1 MSLAERVRAD
11 FPILARTVDGHR
23 LVYLDS
29 AATAQKPRAVLD
41 AVRLF
46 YERSNANVHRS
57 IHTLGEEAT
66 ELYEGARDRVRAFL
80 GARHREEIV
89 FTKGTTEAINLVVH
103 TWARRALVE
112 GDEILLSEMEHHS
125 NLVPWILL
133 ARERKLRLRHV
144 PVTDEGTLDL
154 EAFDR
159 LLTRRTRLVALAHVS
174 NVLGTI
180 NPVAEIVE
188 RAQAAGARVLLDG
201 AQAAPHLPVDV
212 AALGVDFYAFSGHK
226 VGGPTGIGVLYGRR
240 EVLEPLEPF
249 FGGSE
254 IIREVWLDRAT
265 WNDLPVAVR
274 AGDAAHRPGGRARRG
289 ARLRGGPGARD
300 TVRRH
305 DAALV
310 AEALA
315 RLAEVE
321 DLEVYGPRN
330 PEIRAGVIAFNFPGV
345 HPHDLSA
352 ALDAEGV
359 AVRAG
364 HHCAQPLMRRLG
376 VAGTAR
382 ASFFVHTGVDDVLA
396 LVDALQRAHETL
408 GLRSGSVRPS
418 TDPNPTRHRVRRA
431 SWFESPVRRH

>member
-1 MSLAERVRAD
+1 VSLADRVRPD
-11 FPILARTVDGHR
+11 FPVLSRTIGGHR

-29 AATAQKPRAVLD
+29 AATAQKPRPVLD
-41 AVRLF
+41 ALRFF

-66 ELYEGARDRVRAFL
+66 ELYEGARDRVQAFL

-144 PVTDEGTLDL
+144 PVTDEGLLDL
-154 EAFDR
+154 VAFER

-180 NPVAEIVE
+180 NPVAEVIE

-212 AALGVDFYAFSGHK
+212 TALGVDFYAFSGHK
-226 VGGPTGIGVLYGRR
+226 IGGPTGIGVLYGRR

-265 WNDLPVAVR
+265 WNDLPWRFEPGTPPIAGAIGLGAAIEYMEGLGRVAVCQ
-274 AGDAAHRPGGRARRG
+274 HE
-289 ARLRGGPGARD
+289 
-300 TVRRH
+300 T
-305 DAALV
+305 ALV
-310 AEALA
+310 VEALA

-321 DLEVYGPRN
+321 DLEIYGPRHADV
-330 PEIRAGVIAFNFPGV
+330 RTGVFSFNFPGV

-359 AVRAG
+359 AVRGG

-376 VAGTAR
+376 VTGTAR
-382 ASFFVHTGVDDVLA
+382 ASFFVHTGVDDI
-396 LVDALQRAHETL
+396 DALTAALRQARELL
-408 GLRSGSVRPS
+408 GVGRLRPS
-418 TDPNPTRHRVRRA
+418 TH
-431 SWFESPVRRH
+431 